1 MYVLFLKSLCLH
13 FFFLRRYSSSC
24 PSFSED
30 IVLFVLF
37 HSLLVFISPPLHF
50 LSSLVWFFPSLSLS
64 PSLYRTVCV
73 SVCSFFVPP
82 LSLSS
87 SSWISFSIIY
97 CIIISIDTLPDSYSV
112 TYSAAIL
119 LILLSTTLWL
129 TLETGPRVALLFLKT
144 SLQ

>member
-50 LSSLVWFFPSLSLS
+50 LSSLVWFFPSLSLPIS
-64 PSLYRTVCV
+64 VSHCLCVCLLFFRSSSVSLVLVLNFFFHYLLHYHLYRHTPRQLFRDLFC
-73 SVCSFFVPP
+73 CDSFDSPFNH
-82 LSLSS
+82 
-87 SSWISFSIIY
+87 
-97 CIIISIDTLPDSYSV
+97 TLAN
-112 TYSAAIL
+112 T
-119 LILLSTTLWL
+119 
-129 TLETGPRVALLFLKT
+129 
-144 SLQ
+144 